1 MNSGGQ
7 NSDNSSSSNNAVL
20 KLGEVKVTQ
29 QILEHLMSH
38 SHEAIM
44 IVNEGYQIEYINEI
58 AKDVLGRPAEGYIGR
73 DFRDFLEKDVASRVS
88 QKYKKRQSGDIGPG
102 AYRIVVTRVGGDKAN
117 LELMASVVPT
127 KSQGKKTVLHIL
139 DITQQVA
146 DRKALEQSEEKYRTL
161 VETMND
167 GLSIDDENGY
177 IVYANKAF
185 CDMLERD
192 PEEIIGHGWVDFT
205 KGKDRKFVENKR
217 EERKAGISD
226 HYELTWETKSGKE
239 VPTIVSAMPYFSP
252 DNVFLGTFAVITD
265 ISPQKEAE
273 ESIQF
278 YLDLL
283 THDIANQLQVIMTS
297 SGLLDEELPDSYIE
311 DARMDIQDAVERCN
325 RLITKVKRAGQ
336 LRHLPTAKVNLTEV
350 VEEKASVVRRVH
362 GADVKIVGLVDM
374 IIVHADALLGELIW
388 NLLENAARHN
398 PKEDRKIWV
407 EINRLGDMVEISVSD
422 NGPGISDRRKKALFD
437 KSKRS
442 GGVGLTLVSQMATKY
457 GGQLEVFDRVPG
469 EPSKGAKFV
478 LTLRLAE

>member
-1 MNSGGQ
+1 MNSGDQ
-7 NSDNSSSSNNAVL
+7 KSRNSAYSTNTAL
-20 KLGEVKVTQ
+20 KLGEVRVTQ
-29 QILEHLMSH
+29 QILEHLMKH

-44 IVNEGYQIEYINEI
+44 IVNEDYQIEYINQV

-102 AYRIVVTRVGGDKAN
+102 AYRIEVTRVGGEKAN
-117 LELMASVVPT
+117 LNLMASVAST
-127 KSQGKKTVLHIL
+127 ESQGKKTILHIL
-139 DITQQVA
+139 DITQQIT
-146 DRKALEQSEEKYRTL
+146 DKKALEQSEEKYRTL

-167 GLSIDDENGY
+167 GLSIDDKNGR

-185 CDMLERD
+185 CEMLERE
-192 PEEIIGHGWVDFT
+192 PKEIIGHGWVEFT
-205 KGKDRKFVENKR
+205 RDKDNIFVETKR

-226 HYELTWETKSGKE
+226 HYELRWETKSGKL

-252 DNVFLGTFAVITD
+252 ENEFLGTFAVITD

-336 LRHLPTAKVNLTEV
+336 LRHLPTAKVDLTEV
-350 VEEKASVVRRVH
+350 VDEKVSIVRRVH
-362 GADVKIVGLVDM
+362 GADVKVVGLPDR
-374 IIVHADALLGELIW
+374 IHVHADALLGELLW

-398 PKEDRKIWV
+398 PKDDRKIWV
-407 EINRLGDMVEISVSD
+407 EIKRLSEMLEVSIAD
-422 NGPGISDRRKKALFD
+422 NGPGISDSRKKTLFD

-478 LTLRLAE
+478 LRLRLAE

>member
-1 MNSGGQ
+1 MNSRDQKTDGT
-7 NSDNSSSSNNAVL
+7 SSSDTTMQ
-20 KLGEVKVTQ
+20 LGKVRITQ
-29 QILEHLMSH
+29 PILEHLMKH

-44 IVNEGYQIEYINEI
+44 IVNEDYKIDYVNEV
-58 AKDVLGRPAEGYIGR
+58 ALNVLGRPAEGYIGH
-73 DFRDFLEKDVASRVS
+73 DFREFLASDVASRVS
-88 QKYKKRQSGDIGPG
+88 EKFSRRQKGDIGPG
-102 AYRIVVTRVGGDKAN
+102 AYRIEVTRLGGDKAT
-117 LELMASVVPT
+117 LDLIASVAPT
-127 KSQGKKTVLHIL
+127 DSQGKKTVLHIL
-139 DITQQVA
+139 DITQQVT

-167 GLSIDDENGY
+167 GLSIDDEKGR
-177 IVYANKAF
+177 IVYANNAF

-192 PEEIIGHGWVDFT
+192 PEEIIGHGWIEFT
-205 KGKDRKFVENKR
+205 KEKDSKFVESKR

-226 HYELTWETKSGKE
+226 HYELKWETKSGKV

-252 DNVFLGTFAVITD
+252 ENEFLGTFAVVTD
-265 ISPQKEAE
+265 ISSQKEAE

-297 SGLLDEELPDSYIE
+297 SGLLDEELPDSYID

-350 VEEKASVVRRVH
+350 VEEKVSVVRRVH
-362 GADVKIVGLVDM
+362 CAQVKVVGLQDK

-398 PKEDRKIWV
+398 PKDERKIWV
-407 EINRLGDMVEISVSD
+407 EIRRLGDMVEIAIAD
-422 NGPGISDRRKKALFD
+422 NGPGISDSRKEALFD
-437 KSKRS
+437 KSRRA

-457 GGQLEVFDRVPG
+457 GGKLEIFDRVPG
-469 EPSKGAKFV
+469 QPSMGAKFV